1 MRVSVKLKLV
11 FVLTLALY
19 LALSLQSWS
28 SFRTTND
35 NVSSTLPYFASSSSL
50 KVESSSSTAMASSST
65 AMTTAPSKPHNP
77 LEDLSSVDFFACCGI
92 GHRLVR
98 MSLAHFV
105 AKQRNFT
112 LRGFW
117 GWCGEKSPVEVF
129 SYLFRPYTAD
139 EVSHVTSRNTIIPF
153 YNEVPGFDM
162 LVRTNTNSPNHNN
175 HSHSNHNIT
184 ACACQQD
191 KIDSDLEFYTSLRTR
206 FRQTPSL
213 VVDEFVQRHFRN
225 ATVLGIHVR
234 AGNGETGDF
243 VHKGRTIDNPEAW
256 VRHVCSL
263 LQDFLSHQI
272 NPTTLRRYPP
282 VLYIA
287 TDTPSMIP
295 LFRQQLLDDQVLLPV
310 LDLPQQRQEQ
320 GKGVFFGE
328 ALQVLNKGQEDG
340 NNHNDDDDYSA
351 CLQGWTDTLTD
362 MFLLSH
368 ADVVIAGKPSSFS
381 QTLPMSLAFG
391 RQHQRRKK
399 VPQSYCEII
408 PQYTSISTTTN
419 TSTNNTTTESS
430 WQEIPPK
437 MTCFAEYLEWCCHHA
452 TWIKFKHKKRVL
464 SREFIKFQ
472 KPSQVRVGKLLKEY
486 PNLRNRTQGC
496 LRPKRG
502 RAGGGIKDKCLPHE
516 W

>member
-1 MRVSVKLKLV
+1 MRVSVKLKLA
-11 FVLTLALY
+11 FVVTLALY
-19 LALSLQSWS
+19 LALSFYSWASLQ
-28 SFRTTND
+28 TTNND
-35 NVSSTLPYFASSSSL
+35 NVPSTLHDFASYSL
-50 KVESSSSTAMASSST
+50 KVESSSSSSAMTST
-65 AMTTAPSKPHNP
+65 ATSSKPHNP

-105 AKQRNFT
+105 AKQRKFT

-117 GWCGEKSPVEVF
+117 GWCGEKSPIEVF

-139 EVSHVTSRNTIIPF
+139 EVAHMNVTSRNTVIPF
-153 YNEVPGFDM
+153 YNEIPGFEN

-175 HSHSNHNIT
+175 HNQT
-184 ACACQQD
+184 TKCACQQD

-206 FRQTPSL
+206 FRRAPLL
-213 VVDEFVQRHFRN
+213 VVDDFVQQHFRN

-243 VHKGRTIDNPEAW
+243 VQKGRTIDNPEVW

-263 LQDFLSHQI
+263 LQDFISQI
-272 NPTTLRRYPP
+272 NPTTLKLYPP

-287 TDTPSMIP
+287 TDTPSMIS
-295 LFRQQLLDDQVLLPV
+295 LFRQQLLDDRVLLPV

-328 ALQVLNKGQEDG
+328 AQQVLNKGRE
-340 NNHNDDDDYSA
+340 DDDDDSSA
-351 CLQGWTDTLTD
+351 CLQGWTDTLMD
-362 MFLLSH
+362 MLLLSH

-391 RQHQRRKK
+391 RQHQHRKI
-399 VPQSYCEII
+399 PQSYCEII
-408 PQYTSISTTTN
+408 PQDKAMSTTIN
-419 TSTNNTTTESS
+419 TSTNSTTTRTGSSS
-430 WQEIPPK
+430 WQDMPPK
-437 MTCFAEYLEWCCHHA
+437 MTCFAEFLEWCCHHA
-452 TWIKFKHKKRVL
+452 TWIKFKYKGAGVFKA
-464 SREFIKFQ
+464 REFIKFP
-472 KPSQVRVGKLLKEY
+472 KRKNFGDGNGKLGLRVFKEY
-486 PNLRNRTQGC
+486 SSLRNRTEGC

-502 RAGGGIKDKCLPHE
+502 RAGGGLKDKCLPHE

>member
-1 MRVSVKLKLV
+1 
-11 FVLTLALY
+11 
-19 LALSLQSWS
+19 
-28 SFRTTND
+28 
-35 NVSSTLPYFASSSSL
+35 
-50 KVESSSSTAMASSST
+50 
-65 AMTTAPSKPHNP
+65 

-139 EVSHVTSRNTIIPF
+139 EVSHVTNRNTVIPF

-162 LVRTNTNSPNHNN
+162 LVRTNHNSPKHNS
-175 HSHSNHNIT
+175 HSHSHNNRTT

-206 FRQTPSL
+206 FRKAPLL
-213 VVDEFVQRHFRN
+213 VVDDFVQRHFRN

-243 VHKGRTIDNPEAW
+243 IAKGRTIENPETW

-272 NPTTLRRYPP
+272 NPTTLKLYPP

-287 TDTPSMIP
+287 TDTPSMIS
-295 LFRQQLLDDQVLLPV
+295 LFRKQLQLDNNQVHILPV

-320 GKGVFFGE
+320 GKGVFFGQ
-328 ALQVLNKGQEDG
+328 ALQVLNKGQED
-340 NNHNDDDDYSA
+340 HDADDESSA
-351 CLQGWTDTLTD
+351 CLKGWTDTLMD
-362 MFLLSH
+362 MLLLSH

-391 RQHQRRKK
+391 RQQHLLHGNKK

-408 PQYTSISTTTN
+408 PQYKPISTTKTMMTTTN
-419 TSTNNTTTESS
+419 STWTNNSSTTTESS

-437 MTCFAEYLEWCCHHA
+437 MKCFSEYLEWCCNHA
-452 TWIKFKHKKRVL
+452 TWIKFKHKHKVV

-472 KPSQVRVGKLLKEY
+472 KPNQAVGGAGKVGRILKEY
-486 PNLRNRTQGC
+486 PQLRNRTEGC

-502 RAGGGIKDKCLPHE
+502 RAGGGLKDKCLPHE